1 MISFFPVEATRIH
14 TIPRLLYQQMWTCHP
29 KFSRNFKFLLLFLVL
44 LRSMLLFFFFPFQLG
59 LASSHFQRDLRGS
72 SRQIDPQFR
81 MRDNGVRTIQLCTF
95 SRDLDRKIIF
105 HKNVAKDN
113 LDQVSREESTRAC
126 LISMS
131 EAHVLWAS
139 GDVIKRRLAC
149 FTGFLA
155 QIIESVSVELLTVWP
170 NGGIHH
176 HVNARDHDDCAFGDH
191 NSVW

>member
-1 MISFFPVEATRIH
+1 
-14 TIPRLLYQQMWTCHP
+14 MWTWHP
-29 KFSRNFKFLLLFLVL
+29 KFLLVFLVL
-44 LRSMLLFFFFPFQLG
+44 LRSMLLFFSFFPFQLG
-59 LASSHFQRDLRGS
+59 LTSSYFQRDLRGS

-105 HKNVAKDN
+105 HKNVAKDD

-131 EAHVLWAS
+131 EAHVLRAS
-139 GDVIKRRLAC
+139 GDIIERWLAC
-149 FTGFLA
+149 FIGFLA
-155 QIIESVSVELLTVWP
+155 QIIESVSVELLTIWP
-170 NGGIHH
+170 DGGIHH
-176 HVNARDHDDCAFGDH
+176 HVNAGYHDDCVFGDH